1 MTRFNSNQNQN
12 LADDQNGVFLG
23 VRKDNSE
30 MKFKQVSTEEFTPL
44 SRLMPT
50 GDTTQ
55 VLT

>member
-1 MTRFNSNQNQN
+1 MTRFNSNQN